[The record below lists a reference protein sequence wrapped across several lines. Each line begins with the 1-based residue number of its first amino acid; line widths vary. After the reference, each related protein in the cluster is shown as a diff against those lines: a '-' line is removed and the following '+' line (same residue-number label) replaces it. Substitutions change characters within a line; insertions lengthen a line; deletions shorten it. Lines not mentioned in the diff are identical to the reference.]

1 MKACLVRKSLNTWV
15 NYRQFAIE
23 IAKRGKAFGIEPW
36 SLNGVVYVTAAP
48 IQSHNAERYS
58 RWRKFQEMLVRTERV
73 SLKLGRL
80 EGPPGDVHEK
90 GVDILVALELLRG
103 AYRDEY
109 DVAILVAG
117 DGDYADIV
125 TEVRAVGKTVLNA
138 FFSEQKSYELAKA
151 SNGFID
157 LNHVNWSSIELRRD
171 RR

>member
-1 MKACLVRKSLNTWV
+1 M
-15 NYRQFAIE
+15 
-23 IAKRGKAFGIEPW
+23 
-36 SLNGVVYVTAAP
+36 
-48 IQSHNAERYS
+48 
-58 RWRKFQEMLVRTERV
+58 RTERV